1 MSQNN
6 LFSGGWMNEVADVR
20 NDIVFQN
27 RNQSYGAYQ
36 IRRGYNRTVFV
47 ALLISS
53 IAFVFFTSLPAI
65 LEMISKAEEEEV
77 KANTEVVVDLEAPP
91 PVDETE
97 PPPPPP
103 PPPPVME
110 TIKFTPPVVVDEP
123 LPEDEAPP
131 VQEEIKAQVAD
142 VTQQGSGD
150 DIIIVEEG
158 TGNKVV
164 EEEPDQ
170 VFVSVEEMPVFPG
183 GEEGLMKYLAKNIQY
198 PAMEKDANI
207 QGVVYVY
214 FVVNKDGKVS
224 NVEVKRGVKG
234 GPGLDKEAIRVIS
247 SLPKWTPGK
256 QNGRPAMVSYTLPVR
271 FVLR

>member
-1 MSQNN
+1 MSENN

-77 KANTEVVVDLEAPP
+77 KTNTEVVVDLEAPP

-158 TGNKVV
+158 TGEKVV
-164 EEEPDQ
+164 EEEPDK
-170 VFVSVEEMPVFPG
+170 VFLSVEEMPSFPG
-183 GEEGLMKYLAKNIQY
+183 GEEALLKYLAKNTQY

-207 QGVVYVY
+207 QGVVYVS
-214 FVVNKDGKVS
+214 FVVNKEGKIT
-224 NVEVKRGVKG
+224 NVEIKRSVKG
-234 GPGLDKEAIRVIS
+234 GPGFDKEAIRVIS
-247 SLPKWTPGK
+247 SLPKWSPGK
-256 QNGRPAMVSYTLPVR
+256 QNGRPVSVAYTLPVR